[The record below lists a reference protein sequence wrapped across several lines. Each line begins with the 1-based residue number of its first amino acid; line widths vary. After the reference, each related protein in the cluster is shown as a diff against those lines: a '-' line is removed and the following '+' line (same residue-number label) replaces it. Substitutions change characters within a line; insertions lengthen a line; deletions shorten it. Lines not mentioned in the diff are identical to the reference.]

1 MAKKRSQK
9 QNDVDAL
16 HTELLQVSSV
26 VLSSFEGLTVQQDT
40 ELRRAIQ
47 AAGGRYRVVKNTL
60 AERAAQETPAAPL
73 LADLKGVNS
82 IAYTSGDAVALA
94 KALTKYAKDNEA
106 FSFRAGLVEGRVISV
121 EELQALAAL
130 PTRDELFAK
139 LLGLLQ
145 APAQRLVSVLS
156 APARQ
161 LAVVL
166 GQAEKEKKFSEPN

>member
-130 PTRDELFAK
+130 PTRDELFAR

>member
-1 MAKKRSQK
+1 MARKRSQK
-9 QNDVDAL
+9 QNDIETL

-60 AERAAQETPAAPL
+60 AERAAQETPAAAL

-106 FSFRAGLVEGRVISV
+106 FTFRAGLVEGQVVSV

-145 APAQRLVSVLS
+145 APAQRLVSLLS

-166 GQAEKEKKFSEPN
+166 GQAVREKKFSEPN